1 MNRVLDKRQR
11 TYLLVVV
18 ALALMMVVS
27 AVSGLNVALPEL
39 ARSTGAT
46 QTQLTWIVDAY
57 TVVFAGLLLLI
68 GAVGDRFGR
77 KGVLL
82 ASLAT
87 FGLAALGASL
97 VSDPNVLIVLRALMG
112 VGAAATMPVTLS
124 IITTTFPPEERG
136 KAVGVWAGMAGAGAV
151 LGLFGSGLLLQ
162 YFPWN
167 SFFVLNVV
175 LAVLAFTGTVW
186 IVPASRQADPEPLD
200 VVGGLLSLALVGG
213 LVFAIIEGPEA
224 GWMSGKTIAGFV
236 IGAAAAFGFA
246 RWELAATAP
255 LLDVRL
261 FARRGFSV
269 GAFNLAVQF
278 FCSFGFFYV
287 SLQYLQA
294 VVGQSPL
301 RAAVSLAPMPFV
313 LIPLARIAPK
323 IADRIGINRT
333 GGAGLALMAIG
344 LGIMS
349 TIGVDLS
356 YPRFAVGLALFA
368 AGMGLS
374 GTPATT
380 AIVNSLPESKQG
392 VASAM
397 NDVSREFGSALGI
410 AILGS
415 ILNSSYRHAIA
426 PVTEGLPEPLR
437 LSASHSVAFLQRIPR
452 NALGPNA
459 QHVIDGAKHAF
470 LDGVTT
476 ALLTAAGICAVASL
490 VVFALAPRRDME
502 QDGNDTEPHATT
514 TDQNAAL
521 PRTANA

>member
-1 MNRVLDKRQR
+1 MADRVLDKRGR

-39 ARSTGAT
+39 AQSTGAS
-46 QTQLTWIVDAY
+46 QTQVTWIVDAY
-57 TVVFAGLLLLI
+57 TMVFAGLLLLI

-77 KGVLL
+77 RRVLL
-82 ASLAT
+82 AGLAT
-87 FGLAALGASL
+87 FGTAALAAVLTT
-97 VSDPNVLIVLRALMG
+97 DPNVLIAPRALMG

-136 KAVGVWAGMAGAGAV
+136 RAVGVWVGMAGGGAV
-151 LGLFGSGLLLQ
+151 LGLFGSGLLLH
-162 YFPWN
+162 YYPWN

-175 LAVLAFTGTVW
+175 LAGLAFAGAVW
-186 IVPASRQADPEPLD
+186 IVPASRETDPEPLD
-200 VVGGLLSLALVGG
+200 VVGGLISLALVSG

-224 GWMSGKTIAGFV
+224 GWTSTRTITGFVVGASALTGFV
-236 IGAAAAFGFA
+236 I
-246 RWELAATAP
+246 WELRAPSP

-278 FCSFGFFYV
+278 FCSFGFFYI

-294 VVGQSPL
+294 VAGQSPL
-301 RAAVSLAPMPFV
+301 RAAVSLAPLPFV
-313 LIPLARIAPK
+313 LIPLARVAPK
-323 IADRIGINRT
+323 IADRVGINRT
-333 GGAGLALMAIG
+333 GGTGLALMAVG
-344 LGIMS
+344 LGVLS
-349 TIGVDLS
+349 TVGLHLD
-356 YPRFAVGLALFA
+356 YPRFLTGLVLFA

-380 AIVNSLPESKQG
+380 AIISSLPASKQG

-415 ILNSSYRHAIA
+415 ILNSTYRHSIA
-426 PVTEGLPEPLR
+426 AVTIGLPEHVR
-437 LSASHSVAFLQRIPR
+437 STAEQSVTFIQRIPR
-452 NALGPNA
+452 GALGPG
-459 QHVIDGAKHAF
+459 QERVIDGAKHAF
-470 LDGVTT
+470 LSGVS
-476 ALLTAAGICAVASL
+476 ASLVTAACICGIAAL
-490 VVFALAPRRDME
+490 VVFALAPRRDDTQDHAHGKERAAAE
-502 QDGNDTEPHATT
+502 QPA
-514 TDQNAAL
+514 
-521 PRTANA
+521 

>member
-1 MNRVLDKRQR
+1 MADRVLGKRQR

-57 TVVFAGLLLLI
+57 TVVFAGLLLLV
-68 GAVGDRFGR
+68 GALGDRFGR

-82 ASLAT
+82 TGLAT
-87 FGLAALGASL
+87 FGLAAMGAAV
-97 VSDPNVLIVLRALMG
+97 VSDPTVLIALRAVMG

-136 KAVGVWAGMAGAGAV
+136 QAVGVWTGMAGGGAV

-162 YFPWN
+162 YYSWN

-175 LAVLAFTGTVW
+175 LAALAFAGTVW
-186 IVPASRQADPEPLD
+186 IVPTSRQSDPEPLD
-200 VVGGLLSLALVGG
+200 VVGGLLSLG
-213 LVFAIIEGPEA
+213 LVSGLVSAIIEGPEA
-224 GWMSGKTIAGFV
+224 GWTSVRTVAGFV
-236 IGAAAAFGFA
+236 ISATALIGFV
-246 RWELAATAP
+246 RWELVATSP

-278 FCSFGFFYV
+278 FSSFGFFYI

-301 RAAVSLAPMPFV
+301 RAAVSLAPMPLV
-313 LIPLARIAPK
+313 LIPLARVAPK
-323 IADRIGINRT
+323 IADRIGINKT
-333 GGAGLALMAIG
+333 GATGLALMATG
-344 LGIMS
+344 LGILS
-349 TIGVDLS
+349 TIGVDLQ
-356 YPRFAVGLALFA
+356 YPRFAAGLVLFA

-380 AIVNSLPESKQG
+380 AIVNSLPPSKQG

-415 ILNSSYRHAIA
+415 ILNASYRHSIA
-426 PVTEGLPEPLR
+426 SVTNGLPEQVR

-452 NALGPNA
+452 SELGPAA
-459 QHVIDGAKHAF
+459 QQVINGAKHAF
-470 LDGVTT
+470 LNGVTT
-476 ALLTAAGICAVASL
+476 ALLTSAGICATAAL
-490 VVFALAPRRDME
+490 VVLVLAPRRDTAHHQHE
-502 QDGNDTEPHATT
+502 PEPHT
-514 TDQNAAL
+514 QSNAQAA
-521 PRTANA
+521 PVP